1 MKKMFRSSHSG
12 LHKVSLILSIS
23 NHISKHMTRCGLHK
37 SVAIVALSVLC
48 LTLLTGCH
56 GSKGLKK
63 FEMPEEFDTSKNIEI
78 TFWAKND
85 TNKTQTEVYKKA
97 IKDFEAIYPNIT
109 VNMKLYTDYARIY
122 NDVITNISTQ
132 TTPNVCISYPDHIAT
147 YMTGINVVLP
157 LDEIMND
164 SRYGLGGSEV
174 KFDSPK
180 VSEIVP
186 EYLQEG
192 FLADNYYALPYMRS
206 TEALYINKTY
216 VESLGYEIPDIVTWD
231 FIWEVSEA
239 ATALNPD
246 GTYLLNLGKVM
257 IPFIYKSTDNMM
269 ITYLKQKNAGY
280 SDDDG
285 NIYMFNDT
293 CTEFLE
299 EIAGHAS
306 TGAFSTFKI
315 SGYPANFLNA
325 GQSVFA
331 IDSTG
336 GATWMGYEAPNCDID
351 EDDLVEFELAVRPVP
366 QVDITNPKMMSQ
378 GPSICIFNKEDP
390 QVVLA
395 SWLFTQ
401 YLLTNDVQ
409 ISYSQTEGYV
419 PVTQKARDDE
429 RYIEYINNEG
439 DDSSLYY
446 YGKLEATR
454 LLLNNTS
461 NTFVTPVFNGSAS
474 LRNAAG
480 AVIEDTVKGVKRGKK
495 VDKSYIEQSYENNKS
510 LYRLD
515 NLQTKGIEKEDLG
528 PLPSTA
534 VILLWALAIAW
545 VCIIVYFFVKKF
557 KVRH

>member
-1 MKKMFRSSHSG
+1 MKKMFRPSHSG

-23 NHISKHMTRCGLHK
+23 NHISNHMTRCGLHK

-132 TTPNVCISYPDHIAT
+132 TTPNVCVTYPDHIAT

-164 SRYGLGGSEV
+164 SKYGLGGSEV
-174 KFDSPK
+174 KFDGPK
-180 VSEIVP
+180 VSEIIP

-192 FLADNYYALPYMRS
+192 YLSGNYYALPYMRS

-216 VESLGYEIPDIVTWD
+216 VESLGYEIPDVVTWD

-246 GTYLLNLGKVM
+246 GTYLLNSGKVM
-257 IPFIYKSTDNMM
+257 IPFIYKSTDNMT
-269 ITYLKQKNAGY
+269 ITYLEQKNAGY

-285 NIYMFNDT
+285 NIFMFNDT

-299 EIAGHAS
+299 EIAAHAS

-325 GQSVFA
+325 GQCVFA
-331 IDSTG
+331 IDSTA
-336 GATWMGYEAPNCDID
+336 GATWMGYEAPRCDID
-351 EDDLVEFELAVRPVP
+351 EEDLVEFELAVRPVP

-378 GPSICIFNKEDP
+378 GPSLCIFNKPDSQE
-390 QVVLA
+390 VLA

-409 ISYSQTEGYV
+409 IGYSQTEGYV
-419 PVTQKARDDE
+419 PVTTKACNDE
-429 RYIEYINNEG
+429 RYIEYINSEG
-439 DDSSLYY
+439 DDSDLYY

-461 NTFVTPVFNGSAS
+461 NTFITPVFNGSTS

-480 AVIEDTVKGVKRGKK
+480 TIIEDTVKGIKRSKK
-495 VDKSYIEQSYENNKS
+495 VDRNYIEQIYENNKS

-515 NLQTKGIEKEDLG
+515 HIQAKGIEKEDLG

-534 VILLWALAIAW
+534 VALLCSLVIAW
-545 VCIIVYFFVKKF
+545 VCIIVYFITKKL
-557 KVRH
+557 KARH